1 MMAPFIEARQITM
14 YHQADWT
21 LLEALAISDAA
32 LAHRATACVLTHAV
46 RGALLPVQRG
56 GSFLPS
62 MAAAVRGLV
71 AAASPAGAPTPAR
84 GCSSW

>member
-1 MMAPFIEARQITM
+1 MAPFIEARQIAR

-21 LLEALAISDAA
+21 LVEAFPISHAA
-32 LAHRATACVLTHAV
+32 LTHWATPCVLTYALT
-46 RGALLPVQRG
+46 GALLAVQRG
-56 GSFLPS
+56 GSFLHS

-71 AAASPAGAPTPAR
+71 AAASPPGAFTPAR